1 MFGYSRRQGSAGKLA
16 AHDEGTMDR
25 EKFDAIFRDA
35 TVIDVDLSQWDSRIR
50 LVIVALEETDVPEG
64 GRLPIYAVDFI
75 EASELHCLFQH
86 WDVARKFSPE
96 GHFQWSVYKVSV
108 SERAGSYVISLSSSP
123 QFPVMTIRCKD
134 VEISPIDNS
143 VLDMINP
150 GWNKPRQP
158 LARPGILELAQQ
170 RRRNPRSPG

>member
-1 MFGYSRRQGSAGKLA
+1 
-16 AHDEGTMDR
+16 MDR

-143 VLDMINP
+143 VLDMVNP